1 MREGLNQ
8 LSDLLAS
15 VYHVDI
21 TRFDDAF
28 FFKALDRRMII
39 ARSEALVDYMKLL
52 SISPS
57 ESTAL
62 MDSLNIN
69 YSEFFRNPLT
79 YSFLE
84 QVVLPALMEKKVKG
98 NEKEIRIWSA
108 ACAAGQEPYSI
119 AILMDE
125 ALRERESPLNVRIF
139 ATDIDHDELENART
153 GHYLPP
159 AMNKVSFRRLQEY
172 FEFSGSQYTV
182 SSRIRAY
189 VDFSD
194 FDLLGEECTCPP
206 ASIYGNF
213 DMIFCCNL
221 LFYYK
226 PEYRQ
231 RIIRKLSHS
240 LAPGGYIVTGV
251 TERDIVRE
259 NEFHE
264 IFPYSS
270 IFQKNL

>member
-1 MREGLNQ
+1 MREGLDQ

-28 FFKALDRRMII
+28 FFKALDRRMAL
-39 ARSEALVDYMKLL
+39 ARSETLFDYIQLL
-52 SISPS
+52 SVSPS
-57 ESTAL
+57 EVTAL

-84 QVVLPALMEKKVKG
+84 QVVLPVLFEKKAKG
-98 NEKEIRIWSA
+98 NEREIRIWSA

-119 AILMDE
+119 AILLDE
-125 ALRERESPLNVRIF
+125 ALQDKESNLNVRIF
-139 ATDIDHDELENART
+139 ATDIDQDELENART
-153 GHYLPP
+153 GRYLPP
-159 AMNKVSFRRLQEY
+159 AMNKVSLRRLQEY

-189 VDFSD
+189 VDFSG
-194 FDLLGEECTCPP
+194 FDLLSEDHTCPP

-231 RIIRKLSHS
+231 WIIRKLSHC
-240 LAPGGYIVTGV
+240 LAPGGYIVTGE

-259 NEFHE
+259 NEFRE

-270 IFQKNL
+270 IFQKSF